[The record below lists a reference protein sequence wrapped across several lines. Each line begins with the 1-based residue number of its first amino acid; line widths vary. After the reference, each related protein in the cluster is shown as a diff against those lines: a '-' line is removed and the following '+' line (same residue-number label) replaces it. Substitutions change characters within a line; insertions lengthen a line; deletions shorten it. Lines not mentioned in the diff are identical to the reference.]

1 MIHDITITTPQKTI
15 TADTKALEWAL
26 DPYAVV
32 FLETVAEL
40 IQVRIWQEKQH
51 TPPSGIRSLG

>member
-1 MIHDITITTPQKTI
+1 MTHDITITTPQKTI

-40 IQVRIWQEKQH
+40 IQVTVAASYATEDKIYEK
-51 TPPSGIRSLG
+51 